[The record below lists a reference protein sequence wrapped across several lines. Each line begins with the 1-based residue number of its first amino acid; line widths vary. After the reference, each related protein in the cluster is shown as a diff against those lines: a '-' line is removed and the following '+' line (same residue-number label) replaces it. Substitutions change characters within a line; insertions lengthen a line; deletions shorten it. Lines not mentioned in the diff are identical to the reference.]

1 MTCILVSVAR
11 IYAKSAPN
19 VFTDIFAKEKRRA
32 NDKALE
38 EGIRAVTS
46 PRKEVAIGAPHSR
59 APSGGSGVG
68 NLVVCY

>member
-1 MTCILVSVAR
+1 
-11 IYAKSAPN
+11 
-19 VFTDIFAKEKRRA
+19 VFTDNFAKEKRRA